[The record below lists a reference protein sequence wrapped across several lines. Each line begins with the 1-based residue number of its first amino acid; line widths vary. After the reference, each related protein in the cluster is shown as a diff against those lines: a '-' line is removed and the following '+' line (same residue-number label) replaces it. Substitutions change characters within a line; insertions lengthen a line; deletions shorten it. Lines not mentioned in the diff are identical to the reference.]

1 MSDPF
6 TPSDRFSVELVG
18 PVEVTSTVTA
28 GIASVTVTQGP
39 CRWTFY
45 DRASIDAHLDGIMRA
60 AVVLEVAQADTG
72 ECGVCGK
79 DDVPLCDTVPKWIND
94 GADRESIARC
104 FACCEEMD
112 TKASAA

>member
-1 MSDPF
+1 MSADPF
-6 TPSDRFSVELVG
+6 TPTDRFSVELVG

-45 DRASIDAHLDGIMRA
+45 DRASIHAHLDAVMRA
-60 AVVLEVAQADTG
+60 DVVLEVAQADTG
-72 ECGVCGK
+72 ECGVCGRE
-79 DDVPLCDTVPKWIND
+79 DVPLLDTVLRRLND
-94 GADRESIARC
+94 DERETCPRC
-104 FACCEEMD
+104 FSCAEEMD